1 MDTKEIMALMDHFDT
16 SHAVCLKIR
25 EGNLAVTLKKA
36 EAYPKAGPQ
45 TPGPAALFTA
55 PASPQPEPDSP
66 PEEPGAD
73 PDGAV
78 IRSPLVGTFYHS
90 ASPDEPP
97 FVTVGQTVHQGETI
111 GLLEAM
117 KMMSEVPAPFD
128 CVIEEILVDNGT
140 LAAFDQPLMRVR
152 EL

>member
-73 PDGAV
+73 PALCYCGTN
-78 IRSPLVGTFYHS
+78 RSPGGNHRPAGS
-90 ASPDEPP
+90 DEND
-97 FVTVGQTVHQGETI
+97 E
-111 GLLEAM
+111 
-117 KMMSEVPAPFD
+117 
-128 CVIEEILVDNGT
+128 
-140 LAAFDQPLMRVR
+140 
-152 EL
+152 